1 MRADGRMKIGGVAL
15 YVRTTTDDPENS
27 MGAQLDVLQHFARQN
42 GMLVAKVFT
51 QVRNHQGTIEEMIAE
66 ATGDDPPFR
75 VILVSGRSQAQEF
88 WRTTQ
93 QWSERL
99 AAARVKII
107 SVPDQQEDVP
117 ADGPLHPHAGH
128 GHESDGGDDQES
140 HEGHDHE
147 DHESHAAH
155 GHESHEGHDHEDHES
170 HGPQGHESHEGHD
183 HEDHESHGAQGHEF
197 HQGHDHGGNDDHGH
211 GHAHD
216 HAAEL
221 REASR
226 RSLIIALVLIGGF
239 MVVEVVGGILSG
251 SLALLADAGH
261 MLTDAASI
269 ALAIF
274 AMWIAGRPESIE
286 RTFGYQ
292 RTEVLAAA
300 FNALSLWVIAGWIV
314 FEAVERLLNHHTVEI
329 EGGLMLIVGGIG
341 LAVNVAAAFVL
352 HAGSKHSLNVDGA
365 FKHVL
370 ADLMGSVGVVVS
382 GVIVLLT
389 DWVLI
394 DPILSVGIA
403 LLIVVSSWRLVLRS
417 VNVLLGGVPGHI
429 DLYALCADIED
440 VPGVT
445 LIHDVHVFTVT
456 SNSEFMTAHVLMD
469 PSYTGDVNRSLDRMR
484 NIASEKYGIHHVT
497 LQLCRT
503 AGGCPENHHVGHLE
517 AVARPSR

>member
-1 MRADGRMKIGGVAL
+1 MM
-15 YVRTTTDDPENS
+15 TTT
-27 MGAQLDVLQHFARQN
+27 R
-42 GMLVAKVFT
+42 GM
-51 QVRNHQGTIEEMIAE
+51 
-66 ATGDDPPFR
+66 
-75 VILVSGRSQAQEF
+75 
-88 WRTTQ
+88 TTMPT
-93 QWSERL
+93 R
-99 AAARVKII
+99 AMTTTTTTT
-107 SVPDQQEDVP
+107 
-117 ADGPLHPHAGH
+117 
-128 GHESDGGDDQES
+128 
-140 HEGHDHE
+140 
-147 DHESHAAH
+147 
-155 GHESHEGHDHEDHES
+155 
-170 HGPQGHESHEGHD
+170 
-183 HEDHESHGAQGHEF
+183 
-197 HQGHDHGGNDDHGH
+197 QGHDHDDHAGHDHDDHAGHDHDDHAGHDHDDHAGHDHDDHAGHDHDDHAGHDHDDHAGHDHDDHAGHDHH

-226 RSLIIALVLIGGF
+226 RSLIIALVLIGSF
-239 MVVEVVGGILSG
+239 MVVEVIGGIFSG

-269 ALAIF
+269 ALALV
-274 AMWIAGRPESIE
+274 AVWIAGRPESIE

-314 FEAVERLLNHHTVEI
+314 WEAVERFVNHHEIHI

-341 LAVNVAAAFVL
+341 LAVNIIAAIVL

-370 ADLMGSVGVVVS
+370 ADLMGSVGVVIS
-382 GVIVLLT
+382 GTIVLLT

-417 VNVLLGGVPGHI
+417 VNVLLGGVPEHI

-445 LIHDVHVFTVT
+445 LIHDVHVFTIT
-456 SNSEFMTAHVLMD
+456 SNFDLMTAHVLIEPGSIGYEDEMQ
-469 PSYTGDVNRSLDRMR
+469 RQLRR
-484 NIASEKYGIHHVT
+484 IASEKYGLHHVT
-497 LQLCRT
+497 FQLCHSVDE
-503 AGGCPENHHVGHLE
+503 CSEDHHVGHL
-517 AVARPSR
+517 AAISRTPG